1 MPFTTR
7 PLGCSHNEKAN
18 FNRVSLPR
26 ITCRWSNVLF
36 GRSMRAPHFI
46 LLALV
51 LTGCSSAGTHRAS
64 TLTADQAKALA
75 RQLAN
80 ERAGSI
86 YGSQPFWN
94 GAPARFVQGRWVWND
109 RRACGNCDVEATVS
123 FAADGSSRAVD
134 VVLLDTRTSEDR

>member
-1 MPFTTR
+1 
-7 PLGCSHNEKAN
+7 
-18 FNRVSLPR
+18 
-26 ITCRWSNVLF
+26 
-36 GRSMRAPHFI
+36 MRAPHFI

-109 RRACGNCDVEATVS
+109 RRGYGHCDIQATVS
-123 FAADGSSRAVD
+123 LAVGGSSRSVD
-134 VVLLDTRTSEDR
+134 VMILDTRPDDTSR